1 MEYFEIQEIS
11 EIEGYEGKS
20 WANHHT
26 VTPHP
31 IPTEAVINDFCAQE
45 STSYFRVFIFSP

>member
-1 MEYFEIQEIS
+1 MEYVKIQETS

-31 IPTEAVINDFCAQE
+31 SPREAVINDFCALA
-45 STSYFRVFIFSP
+45 SISYFRVFILSP